1 MIILIIVKKDESK
14 DAGVPFVRVIMFID
28 IFQFGKRMMKLVKK
42 RNEFVVDIERQ
53 RRKRREV
60 IDVFILN
67 TRNINTATISN
78 QFLQE

>member
-1 MIILIIVKKDESK
+1 M
-14 DAGVPFVRVIMFID
+14 
-28 IFQFGKRMMKLVKK
+28 KK

>member
-1 MIILIIVKKDESK
+1 M
-14 DAGVPFVRVIMFID
+14 
-28 IFQFGKRMMKLVKK
+28 KK

-60 IDVFILN
+60 SDVFILN
-67 TRNINTATISN
+67 TRNINTAAIIN

>member
-1 MIILIIVKKDESK
+1 MITLIIVLKDENK
-14 DAGVPFVRVIMFID
+14 DAGVPFVMVMMF
-28 IFQFGKRMMKLVKK
+28 FQFGKRMMKLVKK

-60 IDVFILN
+60 IDVFILDI
-67 TRNINTATISN
+67 RNINTAAISN

>member
-1 MIILIIVKKDESK
+1 
-14 DAGVPFVRVIMFID
+14 
-28 IFQFGKRMMKLVKK
+28 MMKRVKK

>member
-1 MIILIIVKKDESK
+1 MITLIIVLKDENK
-14 DAGVPFVRVIMFID
+14 DAGVPFIIVIIFLD

-67 TRNINTATISN
+67 TRNIITAAISN

>member
-1 MIILIIVKKDESK
+1 M
-14 DAGVPFVRVIMFID
+14 
-28 IFQFGKRMMKLVKK
+28 KK

-67 TRNINTATISN
+67 TRNINTAAISN

>member
-1 MIILIIVKKDESK
+1 M
-14 DAGVPFVRVIMFID
+14 
-28 IFQFGKRMMKLVKK
+28 KK

-67 TRNINTATISN
+67 TRNINTAAISS
-78 QFLQE
+78 QFL